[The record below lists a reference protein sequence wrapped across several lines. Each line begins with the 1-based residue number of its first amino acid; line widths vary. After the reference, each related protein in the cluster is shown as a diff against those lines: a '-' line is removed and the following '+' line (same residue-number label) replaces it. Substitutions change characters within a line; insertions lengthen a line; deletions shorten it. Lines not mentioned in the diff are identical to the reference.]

1 MITPE
6 VGDEPQALKFR
17 LRAEAFGCDCPLLPF
32 QSELPETFPRLGEF
46 GIQGDT
52 KADSPDRDDDGP
64 GCGFSLGER
73 SPQMG
78 DHGSRLQP
86 TDGGQLSRQVGADLG
101 SFSPHWGEKTP
112 SLSLSSVH
120 ALVFPGAES
129 SGLLGS
135 FT

>member
-6 VGDEPQALKFR
+6 VGDEPQALKEFS
-17 LRAEAFGCDCPLLPF
+17 CDCPLLPF
-32 QSELPETFPRLGEF
+32 QSELPETFPRLGEL
-46 GIQGDT
+46 GVQGDT

-64 GCGFSLGER
+64 SCGFSLGER

-86 TDGGQLSRQVGADLG
+86 TDGGQLYRQVGAGLSS
-101 SFSPHWGEKTP
+101 SFSLHWEKRPP
-112 SLSLSSVH
+112 SLPLSSVH